1 MQFYLKN
8 LGNVVN
14 SNPNDFENPPEY
26 ITDEF
31 SPWSV
36 WLSHLVLLVK
46 LAFKNKMY
54 NKIKLETQD
63 QRVLQST
70 QGQLLSD
77 NYQCSLHCGW
87 MSYELLL
94 YVQIRVCFFPLYF
107 PKLKLYNVLKLHSF
121 CSVLKSFF
129 AFNILALNCIALTV
143 CSLNK

>member
-31 SPWSV
+31 SSWNV